1 MPVGTMIDIVTALGS
16 LTATA
21 VGKIELANQINTA
34 GRVASATVND
44 ATTAVRSIAEKAKKS
59 VMMYKVMISSSVRD
73 TEMASKIGKYL
84 ENMYAIFTMLVL
96 GYNPMAKDN
105 EGLGK
110 IVDSVSAESMHYG
123 TYDFNTQLSALTEG
137 MVSLESERNFG
148 NKKPRIGKR
157 AIKSEE
163 ANNISGKDIRDEV
176 AAGIYLALEQDRKDK
191 YDAETKKNYSE
202 NDKISE
208 LKFINDVSK
217 NTSAA
222 YPTIINMNVSTPGGR
237 VAVPIAVK
245 CNLYPIGTDETRLF
259 IESNLSG
266 KMSDFLRK
274 VKWRSGEIS
283 TLAFIFNTDI
293 AKQNRKLYDK
303 LGRNPMFMELQQRK
317 NASKNSFWGRF
328 LSRFSMAYNDEYAK
342 DDTYRREMKTIN
354 QNISSCPPTASLIV
368 SIDDMVAAT
377 RLNPEHFT
385 KNEGFISRFMKDS
398 FLLCLGL
405 VDLSAEKVTFF
416 FMGYKSPFIVSFD
429 DLKKQGH
436 DDNKDLYASI
446 KELARKV

>member
-1 MPVGTMIDIVTALGS
+1 MPVGAMIDVATALGS
-16 LTATA
+16 LGASA
-21 VGKIELANQINTA
+21 MGKTDLANKINTA
-34 GRVASATVND
+34 GNVASATIND
-44 ATTAVRSIAEKAKKS
+44 ATMAVRSIAEKAKKS

-96 GYNPMAKDN
+96 GYNPMADNN
-105 EGLGK
+105 EGIGK
-110 IVDSVSAESMHYG
+110 IIDSVSAESMQPG
-123 TYDFNTQLSALTEG
+123 TFDFNTQKRALSEAMSG
-137 MVSLESERNFG
+137 IESSRNFG
-148 NKKPRIGKR
+148 NSKPRIGR
-157 AIKSEE
+157 SASKSEE
-163 ANNISGKDIRDEV
+163 AIDGNDIRDEV
-176 AAGIYLALEQDRKDK
+176 AAGIYLALDQNKKDE
-191 YDAETKKNYSE
+191 YDAKKAKELANTE
-202 NDKISE
+202 KVSE

-222 YPTIINMNVSTPGGR
+222 YPTIINMNISTGR
-237 VAVPIAVK
+237 GEKIAVPIAVK
-245 CNLYPIGTDETRLF
+245 CNLYPIGTEETRLF

-328 LSRFSMAYNDEYAK
+328 LTRFSTAVNDEYAK
-342 DDTYRREMKTIN
+342 DNTYKEEMKTIN

-368 SIDDMVAAT
+368 SIEDMVAAT
-377 RLNPEHFT
+377 RLNPDHFT
-385 KNEGFISRFMKDS
+385 KNEGFIARFMKDS

-405 VDLSAEKVTFF
+405 VDHSAEKVTFF
-416 FMGYKSPFIVSFD
+416 FMGYKNPFILSFD
-429 DLKKQGH
+429 DLKKQGQ